1 MQLHSYK
8 FKKPGI
14 RTQIVADMNK
24 MIIFISES
32 EKCGE
37 SNDGSMFLRMNL
49 YNKLHIGFDS
59 PHFSDSEIKIII
71 LFISATICVL
81 IPGFLNLYECNF
93 ILSVSG
99 L

>member
-1 MQLHSYK
+1 MVFLIKYYNPDTERIKLHSYK

-24 MIIFISES
+24 MIIFISDS

-49 YNKLHIGFDS
+49 KTCILCIRQ
-59 PHFSDSEIKIII
+59 EKKKI
-71 LFISATICVL
+71 V
-81 IPGFLNLYECNF
+81 N
-93 ILSVSG
+93 
-99 L
+99 